1 MDEFIQESLSYD
13 QILVYTQKLLANGDI
28 QSFQDLWNETNIF
41 INKMMSFV
49 YKNFQY
55 YENNEASL
63 SSEYK
68 PQSSS
73 SNLKISYPLSYAF
86 SKNKTPIFF
95 QPLFSILE
103 EEKLIPSFILDDDD
117 EDKLMDIKEEP
128 LENKNEKNII
138 NDDKPICSETKIDD
152 QLVIHES
159 GDVLENLNRES
170 DKKKTQKN
178 PKKQSK
184 RNILRLVS

>member
-13 QILVYTQKLLANGDI
+13 QILAYTQKLLANGDI
-28 QSFQDLWNETNIF
+28 QSFQVLWNETNIF

-49 YKNFQY
+49 SKNFQY
-55 YENNEASL
+55 YENNEAAL

-68 PQSSS
+68 PQSNS
-73 SNLKISYPLSYAF
+73 SNLKISYPLSYVF

-95 QPLFSILE
+95 QPLFNILE
-103 EEKLIPSFILDDDD
+103 KEKLIPSFILEDD
-117 EDKLMDIKEEP
+117 EEEKLIDIKEEP
-128 LENKNEKNII
+128 LENKREKNLI

-152 QLVIHES
+152 QLLIHES

-170 DKKKTQKN
+170 DKKKTPKY